1 MKKYILFNIIILSIL
16 LYKSIAFV
24 KNDFKKTTDSMQAV
38 KVYKAF
44 MPFIPERAVVY
55 FYDDKKIDKRTYFL
69 LHNLFAP
76 ERVITYLEKSYPY
89 DYVLVR
95 DWKKTANKKFF
106 IGDTLHKI
114 SAKEYD
120 LLLIKIKK

>member
-16 LYKSIAFV
+16 VYKSIVFV
-24 KNDFKKTTDSMQAV
+24 QNDFKKTKDSMKAV
-38 KVYKAF
+38 KIYKAF

-55 FYDDKKIDKRTYFL
+55 FYDDKKIDKKTYFL

-76 ERVITYLEKSYPY
+76 QRVITYLEDSYPY
-89 DYVLVR
+89 NYVLVR
-95 DWKKTANKKFF
+95 DWKKTANKKIFE
-106 IGDTLHKI
+106 GDTLYKI
-114 SAKEYD
+114 PTKEYN